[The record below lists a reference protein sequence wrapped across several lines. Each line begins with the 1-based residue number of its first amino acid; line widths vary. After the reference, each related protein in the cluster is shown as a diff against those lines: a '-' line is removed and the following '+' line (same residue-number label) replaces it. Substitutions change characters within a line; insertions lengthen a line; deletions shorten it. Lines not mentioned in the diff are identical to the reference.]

1 MYSTHNEGK
10 PVVAERFIGTSMNK
24 IYKYITYMNY
34 MTYMTHNN
42 KYHSTIKMKPNDVH
56 QAHILTLV
64 KKLIIK
70 VLNLKLMIF
79 LEYQDIKTF
88 LQKAMFQIGLK
99 KFL

>member
-1 MYSTHNEGK
+1 
-10 PVVAERFIGTSMNK
+10 
-24 IYKYITYMNY
+24 
-34 MTYMTHNN
+34 
-42 KYHSTIKMKPNDVH
+42 MKPNDVH
-56 QAHILTLV
+56 QAHILALV

-88 LQKAMFQIGLK
+88 LRKAMFQIGLK